1 MVVSQ
6 VSGEFLGWLPSEG
19 PWLHA
24 GRNSRESRSR
34 VKACVYSRRYTLH
47 RQKFALSQK
56 VRVDLKYGLAV
67 PSHFSMSN
75 TVRDPVNCS
84 SPGSSVC
91 GILQAKILEWI
102 AIPFSRASSRPQGKN
117 WRVLLLTCS
126 DRWVLYY

>member
-75 TVRDPVNCS
+75 TVRS
-84 SPGSSVC
+84 YE
-91 GILQAKILEWI
+91 L
-102 AIPFSRASSRPQGKN
+102 
-117 WRVLLLTCS
+117 
-126 DRWVLYY
+126 